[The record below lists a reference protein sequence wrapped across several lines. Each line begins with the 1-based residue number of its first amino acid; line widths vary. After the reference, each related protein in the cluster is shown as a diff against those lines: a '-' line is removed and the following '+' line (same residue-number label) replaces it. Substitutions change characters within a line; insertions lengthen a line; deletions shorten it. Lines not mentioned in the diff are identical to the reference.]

1 MTEHD
6 GYSTITVT
14 RERDGAVE
22 VVSLNRPDRMNGI
35 TQTMVDELGHY
46 FGAKATDTTTRVI
59 VLRGEGRAFCAGL
72 DIKEQQAGGDRPVF
86 AEGRVSLSDLPV
98 LIHTAPQVVIALLHG
113 GVSGGGFAM
122 AVAADF
128 RFAGESLKMN
138 DAFARIGMSGCEMGV
153 SFFLP
158 RIVGAPVARELIYTG
173 RYVDAER
180 ALAIGLVSGVAPDS
194 ELRSAADELIDD
206 LLAVSPFGLRQSKRT
221 LDRCLGIDDLATVVA
236 IEIGAQQACQETGD
250 FAEALR
256 AFVEK
261 RPPVFRPLGS

>member
-1 MTEHD
+1 MTSDE
-6 GYSTITVT
+6 GYATIRVD

-22 VVSLNRPDRMNGI
+22 VVSLDRPERLNGI
-35 TQTMVDELGHY
+35 TQTMVDELGRY
-46 FGAKATDTTTRVI
+46 FRTKATDTTTRVI

-86 AEGRVSLSDLPV
+86 AEGRTSLSDLPV
-98 LIHTAPQVVIALLHG
+98 LIHSAPQVVIALLHG

-122 AVAADF
+122 ALAADF
-128 RFAGESLKMN
+128 RFAGGSLKMN

-153 SFFLP
+153 SYFLP
-158 RIVGAPVARELIYTG
+158 RIVGEPVARELIYTG
-173 RYVDAER
+173 RFVDAAR
-180 ALAIGLVSGVAPDS
+180 ALAIGLVSGIAPDTD
-194 ELRSAADELIDD
+194 LRSAAEPLIDD

-221 LDRCLGIDDLATVVA
+221 LDRCLCVDDLATVVA

-261 RPPVFRPLGS
+261 RPPRFRPLD